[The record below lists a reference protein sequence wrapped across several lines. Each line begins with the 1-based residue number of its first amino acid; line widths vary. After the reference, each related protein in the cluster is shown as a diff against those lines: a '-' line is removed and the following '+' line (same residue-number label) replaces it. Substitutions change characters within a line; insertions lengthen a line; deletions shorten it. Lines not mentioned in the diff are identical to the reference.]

1 MKKFRGFMMY
11 LTRSPI
17 GLVGTIL
24 AGTSGF
30 LILTL
35 TLWEYLG
42 EDQHP
47 YLGIITYMVL
57 PVFLILGLTL
67 IVVGIR
73 RQRRRLAARLE
84 SGEVR
89 VAEFPVVD
97 LNDDRTRAW
106 LISAGALGGTA
117 AVILTMAT
125 AKGVEYV
132 DSTAFCGEACH
143 VMEPEFTAYQRSPHS
158 RVHCVEC
165 HVGSGARF
173 FLKAKV
179 SGVRQVYRM
188 WTNTYDRPIPT
199 PVQDL
204 RPANATCEH
213 CHWPTK
219 FVGDRTQVNDKFR
232 SDSANTHLQ
241 TILLV
246 HVGGETLGESAG
258 IHWHVDPA
266 NQVTYRSDP
275 SREDIREVLLT
286 RPDGTEKRWFNSAE
300 PNPRW
305 NANVGFEEEDGE
317 GDRGPAPSD
326 VWRTMDCVDC
336 HNRPTHI
343 YWSPEEAVDNALL
356 RGVLPLDLPF
366 VRRESLKLLKTD
378 YESRD
383 EAVAAIADGLTAFY
397 RDSYPELMETRGTEV
412 EAAGELIGL
421 LWATNVFPDMNVTW
435 GSYPE
440 HIGHPGFKGGCLRC
454 HTSNMKTEDGE
465 AVSTDCGNCHQVLAM
480 DRPADQIRLIAEDP
494 SETD

>member
-1 MKKFRGFMMY
+1 MRFRNFLIT

-17 GLVGTIL
+17 GLIGTIL

-30 LILTL
+30 LIVTL
-35 TLWEYLG
+35 TLWESIG
-42 EDQHP
+42 TQQHP

-57 PVFLILGLTL
+57 PVFFTIGLVLIFL
-67 IVVGIR
+67 GIR
-73 RQRRRLAARLE
+73 RQRKKIARLAE
-84 SGEVR
+84 TGEV
-89 VAEFPVVD
+89 AEAEYPVVD

-106 LISAGALGGTA
+106 LVSAGAFGDLA
-117 AVILTMAT
+117 AIIIVMVT

-132 DSTAFCGEACH
+132 DSNSFCGETCH
-143 VMEPEFTAYQRSPHS
+143 VMEPEFTAYQRSPHA

-179 SGVRQVYRM
+179 SGVRQVYRL

-204 RPANATCEH
+204 RPATATCEH

-219 FVGDRTQVNDKFR
+219 FVGDRTDVNDKFR

-246 HVGGETLGESAG
+246 HVGGETMGTSAG

-275 SREDIREVLLT
+275 SREVIREVVLR
-286 RPDGTEKRWFNSAE
+286 RPDGTEKRWFNSAD

-305 NANVGFEEEDGE
+305 NANPGMSDEDAEETGE
-317 GDRGPAPSD
+317 AIPTDI
-326 VWRTMDCVDC
+326 WRTMDCADC
-336 HNRPTHI
+336 HNRPTHV
-343 YWSPEEAVDNALL
+343 YWTPEQAMDQSLL
-356 RGVLPLDLPF
+356 RGAVSQDLPF
-366 VRRESLKLLKTD
+366 VRREGLRLLKED
-378 YESRD
+378 WGSRD
-383 EAVAAIADGLTAFY
+383 GAVAGIAAGIQAFY
-397 RDSYPELMETRGTEV
+397 RDHYPSIADSRADDV
-412 EAAGELIGL
+412 AAAGEVIGA
-421 LWATNVFPDMNVTW
+421 LWATNVFPEMNVTW
-435 GSYPE
+435 GTYPD

-454 HTSNMKTEDGE
+454 HTSTMKTEDGE
-465 AVSTDCGNCHQVLAM
+465 SVSTDCGNCHQVLAM
-480 DRPADQIRLIAEDP
+480 DRPAAQIRLTAE
-494 SETD
+494 ETD